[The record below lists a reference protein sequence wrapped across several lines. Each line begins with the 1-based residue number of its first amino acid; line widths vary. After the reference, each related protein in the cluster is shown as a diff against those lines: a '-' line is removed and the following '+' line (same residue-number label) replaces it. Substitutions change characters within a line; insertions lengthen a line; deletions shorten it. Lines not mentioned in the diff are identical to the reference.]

1 MVGTVLRDPALQNS
15 HRSEHSTCSGG
26 LALINMALP
35 NKHASKSTPDSQSS
49 AWQKIK
55 YQLAGLLSCEIYF
68 ILLLAGFL
76 RLYQLNTSEFE
87 GDQVVAF
94 GLARE
99 ALHSGLLPI
108 VSNQA

>member
-1 MVGTVLRDPALQNS
+1 MVGTVLRDAALQNS
-15 HRSEHSTCSGG
+15 HSSCSGG
-26 LALINMALP
+26 LALMNLALP

-55 YQLAGLLSCEIYF
+55 CQLAGLLSWEIYF

-76 RLYQLNTSEFE
+76 RLYQLNTSEFD

-99 ALHSGLLPI
+99 AVHSGLLPI
-108 VSNQA
+108 VSTH